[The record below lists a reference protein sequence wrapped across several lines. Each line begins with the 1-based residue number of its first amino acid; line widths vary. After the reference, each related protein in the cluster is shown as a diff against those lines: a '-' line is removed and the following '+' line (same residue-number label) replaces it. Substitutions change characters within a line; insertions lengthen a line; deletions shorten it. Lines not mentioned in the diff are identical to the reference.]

1 MSFEEF
7 CAYVKDNIRSY
18 LPEEYE
24 QYGIAVA
31 DSVRVNQ
38 GTLVGL
44 TMVAPGYKA
53 NPIQYLNEHYEAYAT
68 GVPLYEVM
76 GRIASTVL
84 EYEKKREPEME
95 ELAKGLEEFSE
106 VADRIMLSVVGVSHN
121 KELLE
126 RAPHQIQG
134 DLAATYRIMLDGMD
148 GVTASALVTT
158 QIMQRYH
165 LTQPQLHELALK
177 NTMQAFPLKVTTLAG
192 ICKEM
197 GAEELLD
204 KIKHD
209 PVPMH
214 IITNKPAFHG
224 AAVAFYPDTFENLG
238 LPIEDYYI
246 LPSSIHEFILCPKLQ
261 GTLEQANKMI
271 QEINGSFVDPNEI
284 LSDYAHEYDP
294 VTKKLVIGGTLSR
307 EQEKKQEEPEQAMDW
322 EKTAYTI

>member
-1 MSFEEF
+1 MSFEDF
-7 CAYVKDNIRSY
+7 CVYVKNNIQSY

-24 QYGIAVA
+24 DYGIAVG

-44 TMVAPGYKA
+44 TMIAPGYKT

-84 EYEKKREPEME
+84 EYEKQRAPQLE
-95 ELAKGLEEFSE
+95 EFAKGLEEFSE

-121 KELLE
+121 NDLLE

-134 DLAATYRIMLDGMD
+134 DLAATYRILVDNTEGI
-148 GVTASALVTT
+148 TASALVTD
-158 QIMQRYH
+158 QIMQHYH
-165 LTQPQLHELALK
+165 LTQPQLHELAVK
-177 NTMQAFPLKVTTLAG
+177 NTMQAFPLKVTTLEG
-192 ICKEM
+192 ICREM
-197 GAEELLD
+197 DREDILEE
-204 KIKHD
+204 IKHD
-209 PVPMH
+209 PIPMH

-246 LPSSIHEFILCPKLQ
+246 LPSSIHEFILCPKQQ
-261 GTLEQANKMI
+261 GTLEYANKMI
-271 QEINGSFVDPNEI
+271 QEINETFVDQSEI

-294 VTKKLVIGGTLSR
+294 VTKKLVIGGTLLQ
-307 EQEKKQEEPEQAMDW
+307 EQKKQQDEPDRMMDW
-322 EKTAYTI
+322 GIPAYTI